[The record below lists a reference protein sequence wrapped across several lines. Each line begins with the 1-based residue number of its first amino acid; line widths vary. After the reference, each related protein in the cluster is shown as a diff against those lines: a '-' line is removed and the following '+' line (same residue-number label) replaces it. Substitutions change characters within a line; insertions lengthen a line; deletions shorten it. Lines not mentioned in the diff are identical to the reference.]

1 MSPGCAPEGA
11 RWTVKRGCW
20 SPRLAVSLHSGCTC
34 WRGEPQWPPPGL
46 LRNLSGGAPELL
58 VCDWG
63 RSSSG
68 RVVGLQIE
76 RRSHG
81 PREVISRHA
90 LPVIAFGAVGFGF
103 GFSITAALL
112 KIVVALLWSG
122 RGLGN
127 AQAVAQVWFSHLW

>member
-1 MSPGCAPEGA
+1 MSPGCAPGGA
-11 RWTVKRGCW
+11 RWTVKRGRW
-20 SPRLAVSLHSGCTC
+20 SPRLVVSLHSGCIC
-34 WRGEPQWPPPGL
+34 WRGEPQWLPPGL

-81 PREVISRHA
+81 PREAISRHA
-90 LPVIAFGAVGFGF
+90 LPVIAFGAVGF